1 MAMTKKHFTAI
12 AKVIND
18 ALWDDKN
25 DAATTMQIAG
35 RLAVF
40 FQQENPLFDHERF
53 IAACVANRDTVSQ
66 TGDAK

>member
-1 MAMTKKHFTAI
+1 VSMTKKHFTAI
-12 AKVIND
+12 AGVIND
-18 ALWDDKN
+18 ALWDERN

-40 FQQENPLFDHERF
+40 FQEENPMFDHERF

-66 TGDAK
+66 GGK